1 MRELLLPFFTQRRYK
16 MKKTVRISA
25 FLLAT
30 LMLLS
35 LCGCGSAKQSA
46 STAAARE
53 DAAYNAAYDYESYAA
68 AEMAADGEYGF
79 SPVPAPL
86 AAGGGSKEDEVPDE
100 NPEKIIYAADVTVET
115 TTFDETVANVTEL
128 VERYDGWIESSSI
141 SGSNYYQK
149 AKGTASTRDA
159 SYTLRIPSSRFNELM
174 ESLSALG
181 NIPYSHIY
189 TENVTSQYVDTQARL
204 KAYTTQEA
212 RLLEMME
219 LAESVE
225 DVIIIEDRLT
235 ELRYQI
241 EALQSTLNNWDRRV
255 SYSTVSLT
263 VKEVREY
270 TPEIKEEP
278 SYWEELKDA
287 LKTGFENAGQILKDL
302 LVFLIELL
310 PVLIILIPVIWLLVW
325 IIKKV
330 FRLDGSRARARR
342 EARAAK
348 RAEKKAAKEAALTT
362 KNPPAASETQAVP
375 PEGESAAAPEEIP
388 AAAEKEENP

>member
-1 MRELLLPFFTQRRYK
+1 M
-16 MKKTVRISA
+16 
-25 FLLAT
+25 
-30 LMLLS
+30 
-35 LCGCGSAKQSA
+35 
-46 STAAARE
+46 
-53 DAAYNAAYDYESYAA
+53 
-68 AEMAADGEYGF
+68 
-79 SPVPAPL
+79 
-86 AAGGGSKEDEVPDE
+86 
-100 NPEKIIYAADVTVET
+100 
-115 TTFDETVANVTEL
+115 TEL
-128 VERYDGWIESSSI
+128 VGRYDGWIESSSI

-159 SYTLRIPSSRFNELM
+159 SFTLRIPSRRFNELM

-204 KAYTTQEA
+204 KAYQTQEA

-235 ELRYQI
+235 ELRYRI
-241 EALQSTLNNWDRRV
+241 ESLQSTLNNWDRRV

-270 TPEIKEEP
+270 TPE
-278 SYWEELKDA
+278 DA
-287 LKTGFENAGQILKDL
+287 LKQGFRNAGQIIKDL
-302 LVFLIELL
+302 LVFLIEIL
-310 PVLIILIPVIWLLVW
+310 PVLIILIPVVWLLIWL
-325 IIKKV
+325 IKKV

-348 RAEKKAAKEAALTT
+348 KAAKKAAGDAPHPEAPAS
-362 KNPPAASETQAVP
+362 PPAEAGP
-375 PEGESAAAPEEIP
+375 APETT
-388 AAAEKEENP
+388 AAAEKKEDNP

>member
-1 MRELLLPFFTQRRYK
+1 MRRI
-16 MKKTVRISA
+16 VRVSA
-25 FLLAT
+25 FLLAA

-35 LCGCGSAKQSA
+35 LCGCGSAKHSA
-46 STAAARE
+46 QTAVRE
-53 DAAYNAAYDYESYAA
+53 EAAYNAAYDYESYAA

-79 SPVPAPL
+79 APVPMPSSV
-86 AAGGGSKEDEVPDE
+86 AGGGSSKEGDVPDE

-115 TTFDETVANVTEL
+115 TTFDESVAGVNEL

-141 SGSNYYQK
+141 SGSNFYQK
-149 AKGTASTRDA
+149 SKGTASTRDA
-159 SYTLRIPSSRFNELM
+159 SFTLRIPSRRFNEMM

-181 NIPYSHIY
+181 NVPYSHIY
-189 TENVTSQYVDTQARL
+189 TENVTSRYVDTQARL

-219 LAESVE
+219 LAETVE

-241 EALQSTLNNWDRRV
+241 ESLQSTLNNWDRRV
-255 SYSTVSLT
+255 SYSTITLT

-278 SYWEELKDA
+278 SYWEELKEA
-287 LKTGFENAGQILKDL
+287 VKEGFENAGQILKDL
-302 LVFLIELL
+302 LVFLIEIL

-325 IIKKV
+325 IVKKV

-348 RAEKKAAKEAALTT
+348 KAAKEAE
-362 KNPPAASETQAVP
+362 KNAAKEAAANSPAFPSG
-375 PEGESAAAPEEIP
+375 EGGPAGPDEVSAAADDSTL
-388 AAAEKEENP
+388 NS

>member
-1 MRELLLPFFTQRRYK
+1 
-16 MKKTVRISA
+16 MKRTVRISA
-25 FLLAT
+25 FLLAA

-35 LCGCGSAKQSA
+35 LCGCGKTNQSL
-46 STAAARE
+46 SYSAARE
-53 DAAYNAAYDYESYAA
+53 DAASNAVYDYESYAA
-68 AEMAADGEYGF
+68 AEMAADGDYGF

-86 AAGGGSKEDEVPDE
+86 AGGGSTKEGDVPKE

-255 SYSTVSLT
+255 SYSTVSLS

-348 RAEKKAAKEAALTT
+348 RAEKKAAKEAVLTA
-362 KNPPAASETQAVP
+362 KNAPAASEAPAVP
-375 PEGESAAAPEEIP
+375 SGEENTPAPEEVP
-388 AAAEKEENP
+388 AAAEKEDKP

>member
-16 MKKTVRISA
+16 MKRTVRISA
-25 FLLAT
+25 FLLAA

-35 LCGCGSAKQSA
+35 LCGCGSAKQNA

-86 AAGGGSKEDEVPDE
+86 AAGGSKEDEVPDE

-159 SYTLRIPSSRFNELM
+159 SYTLRIPSRRFNELM

-189 TENVTSQYVDTQARL
+189 TENVTSRYVDTQARL
-204 KAYTTQEA
+204 KAYQTQEA

-241 EALQSTLNNWDRRV
+241 ESLQSTLNNWDRRV

-278 SYWEELKDA
+278 SYWEELKEA
-287 LKTGFENAGQILKDL
+287 LKDGFENAGEILKGL
-302 LVFLIELL
+302 LVFLIEIL

-325 IIKKV
+325 IVKKI

-348 RAEKKAAKEAALTT
+348 RAEKKAAAEAARAAI
-362 KNPPAASETQAVP
+362 NPPAAPAAPAAPSGEDGAAVP
-375 PEGESAAAPEEIP
+375 EEVP
-388 AAAEKEENP
+388 AEAEKEDNP